1 MRLDFT
7 QNVGMRD
14 QVVRV
19 LFGAVLLVLA
29 ASGAVNPAW
38 SAAFAVLGFYQLLTA
53 ATRYCLLFDLAGW
66 STWGRRRRPSH
77 NR

>member
-1 MRLDFT
+1 MRLDFS

-19 LFGAVLLVLA
+19 LFGAGLLVLS
-29 ASGAVNPAW
+29 ASGILNHGW

-53 ATRYCLLFDLAGW
+53 VTRYCLLFDLAGW
-66 STWGRRRRPSH
+66 STWGYRRRPLH
-77 NR
+77 DR